1 MSGDWRDEAQV
12 PLLLRVGLGA
22 VWVYEGLVPNLL
34 GRGPDFLLLFGRG
47 ALAAWSDATLALAV
61 GGFKVLLGLLLI
73 LGWAVPWAAALQC
86 GLLLVSTLGIA
97 LVAPNLLIYP
107 TGAISKNLV
116 LFAAGLCLGILA
128 DGGDRKGGL
137 PQAWAVPLILRV
149 GLGVMWLYEGLVPKW
164 LWPSQ
169 AEVEIVART
178 GLIPVHIPLF
188 LGLLGL
194 VEAALGL
201 TVLVGHWTR
210 GMAVLQVGML
220 GVFTAIVGWT
230 SPAYLADPLGTLSKN
245 LALVGSALAL
255 YRTGSGRFALDAWV
269 ARNATWQR
277 WRLLASLQ
285 GNRAIEIGASEAY
298 RVQGQAAIDPT
309 TQELFQKL
317 ALDEAHHGEDL
328 GSLIQ
333 RHGGRPLPVDPLCK
347 GLAWILGCVTAIFGT
362 RTSLRF
368 DLWLEE
374 RGQALYARCTRL
386 LPPEAGITGRALQ
399 AMQNQKGQHV
409 RLLRE
414 HLRVR
419 RRSIRRKR

>member
-1 MSGDWRDEAQV
+1 MWGDWRDEAQV

-34 GRGPDFLLLFGRG
+34 GRGPDSLLLFGRG
-47 ALAAWSDATLALAV
+47 SLPAWSDASLALAV

-86 GLLLVSTLGIA
+86 GLLLVSTLGI
-97 LVAPNLLIYP
+97 LRVAPNLLIYP

-116 LFAAGLCLGILA
+116 LFAAGLCLGMLA
-128 DGGDRKGGL
+128 DAGDRKGRL
-137 PQAWAVPLILRV
+137 APVWAVPLILRV

-201 TVLVGHWTR
+201 TVLAGLWTR
-210 GMAVLQVGML
+210 GMAVLQVGLL

-245 LALVGSALAL
+245 LALVGCALAL
-255 YRTGSGRFALDAWV
+255 YRCGSGPCSLDAWL
-269 ARNATWQR
+269 ARSPTWQR
-277 WRLLASLQ
+277 WQLLASLQ
-285 GNRAIEIGASEAY
+285 GNRAVEIGASEAY
-298 RVQGQAAIDPT
+298 RVQGQAASDPT
-309 TQELFQKL
+309 IQELLQKL
-317 ALDEAHHGEDL
+317 ALDETHHGEDL
-328 GSLIQ
+328 GSLIR
-333 RHGGRPLPVDPLCK
+333 RHGGRPLPLQPLCK
-347 GLAWILGCVTAIFGT
+347 GGAWVLGCVTAIFGT
-362 RTSLRF
+362 RASLRF

-374 RGQALYARCTRL
+374 RGQSLYARCARL
-386 LPPEAGITGRALQ
+386 LPPEAGITARALQ
-399 AMQNQKGQHV
+399 AMQNQEEQHV
-409 RLLRE
+409 RLLRD
-414 HLRVR
+414 HLRAR
-419 RRSIRRKR
+419 RASKRGKR

>member
-1 MSGDWRDEAQV
+1 MSGDRRDEAQV

-22 VWVYEGLVPNLL
+22 VWVYEGLVHGSLL
-34 GRGPDFLLLFGRG
+34 GWGGGSLP
-47 ALAAWSDATLALAV
+47 LAID
-61 GGFKVLLGLLLI
+61 GFKVLLGLFLVF
-73 LGWAVPWAAALQC
+73 GWIVPWAAALQC
-86 GLLLVSTLGIA
+86 GLLLVSTFGIA
-97 LVAPNLLIYP
+97 VVAPKLLIYP

-116 LFAAGLCLGILA
+116 LFAAGLCLGILGDA
-128 DGGDRKGGL
+128 GDRKGGL
-137 PQAWAVPLILRV
+137 PPAWVVPLILRV

-178 GLIPVHIPLF
+178 GMIPVHIPLF
-188 LGLLGL
+188 LRLLGCA
-194 VEAALGL
+194 EAALGL
-201 TVLVGHWTR
+201 MVLVGLGTR
-210 GMAVLQVGML
+210 GMAVLQVGLL

-255 YRTGSGRFALDAWV
+255 YRTGSGSLALDAWL
-269 ARNATWQR
+269 ARHATWQR

-298 RVQGQAAIDPT
+298 RVQAQAASDPT
-309 TQELFQKL
+309 AQELFQKL
-317 ALDEAHHGEDL
+317 SLDEGHHGEDL
-328 GSLIQ
+328 GSLIR

-362 RTSLRF
+362 RASLRF

-374 RGQALYARCTRL
+374 GGQTLHARCARL
-386 LPPEAGITGRALQ
+386 LPPEAGITARALQ
-399 AMQNQKGQHV
+399 AMQTQEEQHV
-409 RLLRE
+409 RLLRD
-414 HLRVR
+414 HLRAR
-419 RRSIRRKR
+419 RAARRGKR